1 MREFNTEDILAI
13 AAFENLTGCEVRDY
27 INGDT
32 LYFLVGSGKAAM
44 AIGKEGK
51 NIKNAERI
59 LQKPIK
65 IFEFSED
72 TAQFVKNLIPQ
83 AQKVDLDGEKI
94 VVNIP
99 AKERGIVI
107 GRSGIKIKVIRELIE
122 RNSNF
127 KELKIL

>member
-1 MREFNTEDILAI
+1 MKEFNTEDILAI

-27 INGDT
+27 INCET
-32 LYFLVGSGKAAM
+32 LYFLVGEGRAAM

-65 IFEFSED
+65 IFEFSYD
-72 TAQFVKNLIPQ
+72 TTKFVKNLIPQ
-83 AQKVDLDGEKI
+83 AQKVGIEGEKI

-99 AKERGIVI
+99 SKERGAVI
-107 GRSGIKIKVIRELIE
+107 GKAGAKIKIIRELLE
-122 RNSNF
+122 RNSGF